1 MSKRT
6 VGSSLLAA
14 ILLLVLVQNHSVTTA
29 MRLDW
34 SNLPTESVA
43 ADDSTSID
51 EQTAATDST
60 TKKKKGNG
68 FVRTISAPFRA
79 LGRLFGGSSDKKT
92 DQQAR
97 RSSEKDVKQFE
108 STFVT
113 RIKDARVQSPAS
125 AEQQKDSPEQT
136 LAVSALSVNIMEGRA
151 YINTGNFDGA
161 VAKLTSAASM
171 DSHNAEV
178 QNLLGVAFEGKGMRQ
193 RALDSFENAVRLSKD
208 NAQYL
213 NNYGFLL
220 YLNGDLEE
228 ATKYL
233 KRAAKLAPNDA
244 RVWNNLGLTQSKREK
259 FDDAY
264 VSFARAVG
272 EFNGHINIAA
282 QLQQHGYAKDAIKH
296 LEKAQAM
303 KPNSSDVL
311 SKLVILYETTGRHTD
326 AETARRS
333 LVALKTFAD
342 ANK

>member
-1 MSKRT
+1 MAKRLFAST
-6 VGSSLLAA
+6 LIS
-14 ILLLVLVQNHSVTTA
+14 IPLLLVLVQHHSVTSA

-34 SNLPTESVA
+34 SDMPTESVA
-43 ADDSTSID
+43 VDDSTSTDETSTD

-60 TKKKKGNG
+60 TVKKKKGNG
-68 FVRTISAPFRA
+68 FARAISAPFRA
-79 LGRLFGGSSDKKT
+79 LGRLFGGSRDKKN

-113 RIKDARVQSPAS
+113 RIKDARVESPAP
-125 AEQQKDSPEQT
+125 AEQQKDSPEAT
-136 LAVSALSVNIMEGRA
+136 LAVSPLSVNITEGRA
-151 YINTGNFDGA
+151 FINTGNFEGA
-161 VAKLTSAASM
+161 IAKLSSAASL

-193 RALDSFENAVRLSKD
+193 RALDSFENAVKLSKN

-220 YLNGDLEE
+220 YLKGDLEA

-233 KRAAKLAPNDA
+233 KRATKFAPNDA
-244 RVWNNLGLTQSKREK
+244 RIWNNLGLTQCKREK

-272 EFNGHINIAA
+272 EFNGHLNVAA
-282 QLQQHGYAKDAIKH
+282 QLSNTETPRTRLSTWKKH
-296 LEKAQAM
+296 KQ
-303 KPNSSDVL
+303 
-311 SKLVILYETTGRHTD
+311 
-326 AETARRS
+326 
-333 LVALKTFAD
+333 
-342 ANK
+342 